1 MARRANSLTTLVNQV
16 NAQWPN
22 RSKASDGWLGDAA
35 HAARVSDHNP
45 NAAGVVTAQDIT
57 HDPAHGVDITTL
69 FNNLMGDS
77 RIKYLI
83 WNRRIWKPAS
93 GWGAYA
99 GANPHD
105 KHGHISVSVTPSKYD
120 DPKNWTITG
129 GGSNNGDM
137 TQSEAE
143 KVVTYFYLLG
153 TGDYPSPGQSGY
165 WVPRVKDV
173 PTGIDELGKE
183 LLKTDTN
190 NKVVNQDQANLIW
203 LAIHKL
209 DPAGA
214 KGVIGMPWTNALTLV
229 VNGETWKEQDA
240 LISSPATPKVTVN
253 GKEYLPK

>member
-1 MARRANSLTTLVNQV
+1 MARRAKSLTTLVNQV

-22 RSKASDGWLGDAA
+22 RNKASDGWLGDSA

-45 NAAGVVTAQDIT
+45 NSAGVVTAQDIT
-57 HDPAHGVDITTL
+57 HDPANGVDIGKL
-69 FNNLMGDS
+69 FDNLMGDS

-83 WNRRIWKPAS
+83 WNKRIWYPAS
-93 GWGAYA
+93 GWKAYS
-99 GANPHD
+99 GTNPHT
-105 KHGHISVSVTPSKYD
+105 KHGHVSVSSTASKYD

-129 GGSNNGDM
+129 GGSTNNTM

-153 TGDYPSPGQSGY
+153 TGDYPNPGQAGY
-165 WVPRVKDV
+165 WVPRVKNV

-183 LLKTDTN
+183 LLKTDTTD
-190 NKVVNQDQANLIW
+190 KVKNQDQANLIW

-214 KGVIGMPWTNALTLV
+214 KGVIGMPWTDALTLV
-229 VNGETWKEQDA
+229 VNGDTWKAQDKI
-240 LISSPATPKVTVN
+240 LSNPKGTELKKGNYHVS
-253 GKEYLPK
+253 